1 MPFMCRAGCESKHDF
16 RRHVTTAQPYLFLVV
31 RHVVF
36 FGFYG
41 VADYGRAAPP
51 IIEPF
56 AFLADVKP
64 LLLDGWMHVEVE
76 HILLFV

>member
-1 MPFMCRAGCESKHDF
+1 
-16 RRHVTTAQPYLFLVV
+16 VTTAQAYLFFVV
-31 RHVVF
+31 GYIIF

-51 IIEPF
+51 VVVPF
-56 AFLADVKP
+56 AFFADVKP

-76 HILLFV
+76 HIRVFV